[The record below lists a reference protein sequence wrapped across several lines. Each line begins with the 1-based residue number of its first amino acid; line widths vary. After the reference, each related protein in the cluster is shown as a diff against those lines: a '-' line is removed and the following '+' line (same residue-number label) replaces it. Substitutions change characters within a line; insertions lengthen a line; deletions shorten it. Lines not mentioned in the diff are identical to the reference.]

1 VRRLKWISVRWF
13 AGMLFLASD
22 NSQGAEIHPIGFFS
36 LRQRRTVLRWRFKL
50 GVFVA
55 GCGGPQRCHVARCG
69 FIRRVCLLRWGG
81 PKHPGDLG
89 LGPSVERPEAGSFEV
104 NLLRR
109 FGRVSDRSRNC
120 PSTGEPR
127 SRCRSRNR
135 FIAKLLRHVRS
146 AQHGQYGLGN
156 ARQCVGGYS
165 GNSRRPLFRLL

>member
-1 VRRLKWISVRWF
+1 MVASDADCPIGYVGITPTLQSMSGGQMDSACAKPTFSF
-13 AGMLFLASD
+13 SLASRSRD
-22 NSQGAEIHPIGFFS
+22 YRARLRIAES
-36 LRQRRTVLRWRFKL
+36 LDITASHDLRFLYRTCAIRFHRPKL
-50 GVFVA
+50 PA
-55 GCGGPQRCHVARCG
+55 
-69 FIRRVCLLRWGG
+69 
-81 PKHPGDLG
+81 
-89 LGPSVERPEAGSFEV
+89 SVERPEAGSFEV

-165 GNSRRPLFRLL
+165 CNSRRPLFRLL